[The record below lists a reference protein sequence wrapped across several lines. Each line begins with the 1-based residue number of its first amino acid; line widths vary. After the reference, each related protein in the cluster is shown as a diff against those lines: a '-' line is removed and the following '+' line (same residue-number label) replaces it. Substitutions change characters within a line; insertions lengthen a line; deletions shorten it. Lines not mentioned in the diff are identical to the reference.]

1 MPIASAMVLMVLAVN
16 MAPQV
21 PLPGSTLRSSASI
34 SSAVMRPAS
43 RAARPSAQSMMVRLV
58 PFLAHF
64 SMAGD
69 PKSTLPGELVPG

>member
-21 PLPGSTLRSSASI
+21 PLPGSTLRSSASN

-58 PFLAHF
+58 PFFAH
-64 SMAGD
+64 G